1 MKQLTKEQ
9 QEQAV
14 ELIEKFSLGC
24 QPSDYYKQ
32 FVKHAQAFL
41 QSLKPKVY
49 VGQIRQ
55 ANTLFFYDNTNALC
69 EDIEFAYSFDSV
81 EQAQEYKAKCEINFP
96 NFKHFILTE

>member
-14 ELIEKFSLGC
+14 ELIEKIFDTKTTNEHREYIQSA
-24 QPSDYYKQ
+24 K
-32 FVKHAQAFL
+32 AFL
-41 QSLKPKVY
+41 QSIKPKVY